1 MDKTMALQIR
11 VQKMKRKGQP
21 DKWYGKAVK
30 WQDVSLATIAE
41 KISMD
46 NSVTESDVYAV
57 LKALVYE
64 MKKQLQMGN
73 TVKLDGFGSFHL
85 TIESDTVDNKEDY
98 KLDEH
103 VKRVV
108 CKFTP
113 TGHRRSGKL
122 NYYFCEGVKLKKVK
136 R

>member
-1 MDKTMALQIR
+1 MALQIK

-64 MKKQLQMGN
+64 MKN
-73 TVKLDGFGSFHL
+73 SYRWETPSNL
-85 TIESDTVDNKEDY
+85 TDSAV
-98 KLDEH
+98 
-103 VKRVV
+103 
-108 CKFTP
+108 FT
-113 TGHRRSGKL
+113 
-122 NYYFCEGVKLKKVK
+122 
-136 R
+136 

>member
-1 MDKTMALQIR
+1 
-11 VQKMKRKGQP
+11 
-21 DKWYGKAVK
+21 
-30 WQDVSLATIAE
+30 VSLATIAE

-57 LKALVYE
+57 LKALVHE

-85 TIESDTVDNKEDY
+85 TVESETVDNKEDY

-113 TGHRRSGKL
+113 TGHRKSGKL
-122 NYYFCEGVKLKKVK
+122 HYDFCEGVKLRKIKK
-136 R
+136 